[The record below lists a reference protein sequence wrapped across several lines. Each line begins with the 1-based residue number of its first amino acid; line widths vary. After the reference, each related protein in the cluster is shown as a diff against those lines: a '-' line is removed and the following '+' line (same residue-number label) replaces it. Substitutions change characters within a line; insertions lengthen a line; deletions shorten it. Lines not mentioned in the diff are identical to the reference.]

1 MRKRAVFFVLI
12 KLYQHHFKPS
22 KLKRNFENIYF
33 KSIHLKTIHF
43 KNTIISY
50 TDEGKGTAI
59 IFLHGFLENKKMWN
73 AFIPEFSKK
82 YRVITIDLLGHGES
96 ESLGYVHSMEDNAD
110 VAHTVLAELRLR
122 KAIFVGHSMGGYVA
136 LAFAELYPE
145 FIKGLVLL
153 NSTSRADSYEKKAN
167 RDRAILAVKQNHT
180 TFVRLSIANLFS
192 EDNRE
197 RLAAEI
203 EYVKEEALKTP
214 LQGIV
219 ASLEGMK
226 IRKDREVLLH
236 FSAYPILLILGK
248 KDPVLNYEE
257 SLEQIEGTKVELATF
272 PDGHMSTIENQED
285 LKVVLNAFF
294 KKV

>member
-1 MRKRAVFFVLI
+1 M
-12 KLYQHHFKPS
+12 
-22 KLKRNFENIYF
+22 
-33 KSIHLKTIHF
+33 KTIHF
-43 KNTIISY
+43 KNTKISY

-59 IFLHGFLENKKMWN
+59 VFLHGFLENKKMWN

-96 ESLGYVHSMEDNAD
+96 ESLGYVHAMEDNAD
-110 VAHTVLAELRLR
+110 AVHGVLQELRLR
-122 KAIFVGHSMGGYVA
+122 KAIFIGHSMGGYVA

-145 FIKGLVLL
+145 FMKGLVLL
-153 NSTSRADSYEKKAN
+153 NSTSRADSDERKAN
-167 RDRAILAVKQNHT
+167 RDRAIKAVKQNYT
-180 TFVRLSIANLFS
+180 NFVRLSIANLFS
-192 EDNRE
+192 ENNRE
-197 RLAAEI
+197 RLASEI
-203 EYVKEEALKTP
+203 EYVKEEAVKTS

-236 FSAYPILLILGK
+236 FSAYPMLLILGK

-257 SLEQIEGTKVELATF
+257 SVEQIEGTKVELVTF

-285 LKVVLNAFF
+285 LKLVLNAFF